1 MSQPEKQRTVDKA
14 EIKIRLIENG
24 ILVGAGPDGW
34 FSFTKWEGQHGASEH
49 IGARLERIAKERQE
63 APR

>member
-1 MSQPEKQRTVDKA
+1 MEPKLQQRTADKA
-14 EIKIRLIENG
+14 EIKVKLIENG

-34 FSFTKWEGQHGASEH
+34 FSFPTWAKASEH
-49 IGARLERIAKERQE
+49 IGLRLDRLAKERQE